1 MSDERPPPPAGTI
14 RPVSPVVLAV
24 LGIVGLVLGW
34 LVHPLTVELSGSAP
48 VVTWPQPTLL
58 GFVAVA
64 LGRFAWDTRASV
76 RDRARRLEP
85 HRAVNR
91 LAFGRAAAYVASVL
105 GGAYAGYALS
115 WVDSRAELAGDRVLW
130 SGLAAVAA
138 LAVVVVLFLLRVRNA
153 TLWRATVTPLAS
165 IIVSGFLIS
174 GPLLSHVVAA

>member
-1 MSDERPPPPAGTI
+1 MSDERQKPPTGTI

-34 LVHPLTVELSGSAP
+34 LVHPPTVELSGSAP

-58 GFVAVA
+58 VFVAIA
-64 LGRFAWDTRASV
+64 LGRVAWDTRRTV
-76 RDRARRLEP
+76 RDRPRALEP

-115 WVDSRAELAGDRVLW
+115 WVDSRAELASDRVLW
-130 SGLAAVAA
+130 SGLAAVAS
-138 LAVVVVLFLLRVRNA
+138 LAVVVCGVLLERACRVRLDDDEA
-153 TLWRATVTPLAS
+153 
-165 IIVSGFLIS
+165 
-174 GPLLSHVVAA
+174 

>member
-1 MSDERPPPPAGTI
+1 MSDERPPPGSGPGTI
-14 RPVSPVVLAV
+14 RPVSPVLLAV

-34 LVHPLTVELSGSAP
+34 LLHPLTVELSGSAP

-130 SGLAAVAA
+130 SGLAGLAA
-138 LAVVVVLFLLRVRNA
+138 LAVVVCGVLLERACRVRLDDDGA
-153 TLWRATVTPLAS
+153 
-165 IIVSGFLIS
+165 
-174 GPLLSHVVAA
+174 